1 MDSRK
6 TFALLA
12 ATAFAVA
19 GCSSSDRPDPPMTPA
34 NEAPTL
40 AAIANVTTNQDTVVG
55 PIEFG
60 VNDDTTPT
68 NQLTVTAAVDSGAPI
83 PADGVQVVGTGAARS
98 ITLKPLE
105 SSTGTATVTV
115 SVIDAQG
122 LKTSR
127 AFTVMVN
134 ARNAS
139 VRDAVVS
146 TFAKSEDD
154 TATTLNG
161 FTFTQDADEVTT
173 FDGLLGNP

>member
-1 MDSRK
+1 
-6 TFALLA
+6 
-12 ATAFAVA
+12 
-19 GCSSSDRPDPPMTPA
+19 MTPA
-34 NEAPTL
+34 NEAPML
-40 AAIANVTTNQDTVVG
+40 AAIANVTTSQDTVVG

-60 VNDDTTPT
+60 VNDDTTPA
-68 NQLTVTAAVDSGAPI
+68 NQLTVRATVDGGSPI
-83 PADGVQVVGTGAARS
+83 PADGVQLGGTGATRS
-98 ITLKPLE
+98 ITLAPLE
-105 SSTGTATVTV
+105 SSTGTANVTV

-127 AFTVMVN
+127 AFTVVVN

-146 TFAKSEDD
+146 TFAKAEAD

-161 FTFTQDADEVTT
+161 FTFTQDADEATT

>member
-1 MDSRK
+1 MNSRK
-6 TFALLA
+6 TFALLT
-12 ATAFAVA
+12 ATTLVVA
-19 GCSSSDRPDPPMTPA
+19 GCSSSDRPEPPMVPA

-60 VNDDTTPT
+60 VNDDTTPA
-68 NQLTVTAAVDSGAPI
+68 NQLTVTAAVDGGSPI
-83 PADGVQVVGTGAARS
+83 PPDGVQVGGTGAARS

-105 SSTGTATVTV
+105 SSTGTANVTV
-115 SVIDAQG
+115 SVIDAEG

-139 VRDAVVS
+139 VRDAVLS
-146 TFAKSEDD
+146 TFTKSEADD
-154 TATTLNG
+154 ATTLNG
-161 FTFTQDADEVTT
+161 FTFTQDADEATT